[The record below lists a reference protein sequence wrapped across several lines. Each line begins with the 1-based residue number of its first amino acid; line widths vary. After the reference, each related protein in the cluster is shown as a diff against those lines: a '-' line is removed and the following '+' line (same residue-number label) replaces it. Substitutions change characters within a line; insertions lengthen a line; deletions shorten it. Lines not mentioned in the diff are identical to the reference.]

1 MMCLLFYCSE
11 VVKTISPE
19 ELPKRENFLLYIE
32 ENKMTLKTDKWD
44 VTEYLDNEEDIA
56 EYLNAVIE
64 LDDPALLQAAI
75 GDVAKAQGMTK
86 IAKDAG
92 LGRESLY
99 KSLSAQ
105 GNPSFTTILKVLH
118 ALGTRIS
125 IQPEHAI

>member
-1 MMCLLFYCSE
+1 
-11 VVKTISPE
+11 
-19 ELPKRENFLLYIE
+19 
-32 ENKMTLKTDKWD
+32 MTLKTTKWD

-118 ALGTRIS
+118 ALGTSYYTVDNDVLVILLIGSGKDDQSRGIA
-125 IQPEHAI
+125 EARKLLALYRGE

>member
-1 MMCLLFYCSE
+1 MA
-11 VVKTISPE
+11 
-19 ELPKRENFLLYIE
+19 
-32 ENKMTLKTDKWD
+32 LKTNRWD
-44 VTEYLDNEEDIA
+44 VTEHLEDEDDIA

-75 GDVAKAQGMTK
+75 GDVAKARGMTK

-105 GNPSFTTILKVLH
+105 GNPSFATMLKVLH

-125 IQPEHAI
+125 IQPEHAN

>member
-1 MMCLLFYCSE
+1 
-11 VVKTISPE
+11 
-19 ELPKRENFLLYIE
+19 
-32 ENKMTLKTDKWD
+32 MTLKTTKWD

-125 IQPEHAI
+125 IQPERAI

>member
-1 MMCLLFYCSE
+1 
-11 VVKTISPE
+11 
-19 ELPKRENFLLYIE
+19 
-32 ENKMTLKTDKWD
+32 MTLKTTKWD

-64 LDDPALLQAAI
+64 LDDPALLQVAI

-105 GNPSFTTILKVLH
+105 GNPSFATILKVLH